1 MDCHF
6 PIPTLNALERVE
18 RNILE
23 SSALEGLPARK
34 GSFSCLQKGEE
45 QGCRQTSVLAWETVS
60 PLFSVYTGTHTSLPV
75 GLDTLA
81 ETQQGPGEK
90 E

>member
-1 MDCHF
+1 MREA
-6 PIPTLNALERVE
+6 PIPTLKALERVE

-23 SSALEGLPARK
+23 PSAWEGLPARK
-34 GSFSCLQKGEE
+34 GSFSCLQKEEE
-45 QGCRQTSVLAWETVS
+45 QRCRQISVLAWETVS
-60 PLFSVYTGTHTSLPV
+60 PLFAVYVGTHTSLPV

-81 ETQQGPGEK
+81 ETQGAPGEK